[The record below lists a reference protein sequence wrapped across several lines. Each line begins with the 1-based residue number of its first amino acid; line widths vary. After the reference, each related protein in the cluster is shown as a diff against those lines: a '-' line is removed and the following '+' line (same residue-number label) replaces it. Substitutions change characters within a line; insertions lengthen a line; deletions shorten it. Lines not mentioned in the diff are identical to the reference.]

1 MNEYLIHVF
10 FLILLI
16 YIIMNLN
23 INDLYHKLYLN
34 NLYLIKIL
42 IIYLNLYPEII
53 ELNNFLMIYPFL
65 ESLLLYKL
73 FPLLVIE
80 LILFEIN
87 RFFDFFI
94 DHSKIIWKERK
105 SIREP
110 LSMHLYTIWIF
121 FYDIYKGY

>member
-80 LILFEIN
+80 LILFFTDELCIN
-87 RFFDFFI
+87 FENFLFFI
-94 DHSKIIWKERK
+94 DFLFSKKYLLALLNFELK
-105 SIREP
+105 V
-110 LSMHLYTIWIF
+110 LKGIF
-121 FYDIYKGY
+121 QD